1 MKKQKE
7 DVILDTGEKDIVMIR
22 NEADEGAIYEI
33 FQQPRKETPPHH
45 GGNLLAPDHELAIH
59 YAREFYGRRQE
70 SLMLWIIPRTALWEI
85 ADLTASSLS
94 LQALAKGQGKADEPL
109 QAVAVF
115 AQKQAGQP
123 FVWLQDI
130 PDKSLQEVAHTLW
143 GKQGNDGRGNAMRLW
158 LCSRRSILEL
168 ADQDLLQ
175 PPLDRSYRRLDG
187 YNIREK
193 LRLARQR
200 AQVQGEQ
207 AS

>member
-1 MKKQKE
+1 MTTR
-7 DVILDTGEKDIVMIR
+7 D
-22 NEADEGAIYEI
+22 EADEGAIYEI

-70 SLMLWIIPRTALWEI
+70 SQMLWIIPRTALWEI

-94 LQALAKGQGKADEPL
+94 LQALARGQGKADEPL

-130 PDKSLQEVAHTLW
+130 TDRSLQEVAHTLW
-143 GKQGNDGRGNAMRLW
+143 GKNGDDGRGVRLW

-200 AQVQGEQ
+200 VQVQGEQ